1 MMDTAEILKKVR
13 KIGIR
18 SRGLS
23 DQIFTGHYQS
33 AFKGRGMA
41 FNEVREYQYG
51 DAIRDIDWNVT
62 ARFNHPYVK
71 VYNEERELLVMLLID
86 VSASNLT
93 GSGNR
98 IKQDRITEIAALLSY
113 SALKNNDKVGVIFF
127 SDKIEKF
134 IPPGK
139 GVQHVLFIIRQLIN
153 FEPERKNT
161 SIAEAL
167 RYLSNIIR
175 KRCIAF
181 VISDFLDE
189 QYEDALRITSKK
201 HDIVGLRVYDPVEA
215 EIPAKALL
223 RITDPESGRSYWYD
237 SRSNRERMGYA
248 THYTARN
255 QQLKSIFVRSGVD
268 LEMISTHEDFVKP
281 LIRLFKRREMRK

>member
-1 MMDTAEILKKVR
+1 MDTAEILKKVR

-51 DAIRDIDWNVT
+51 DALRDIDWNVT

-98 IKQDRITEIAALLSY
+98 IKQDRITEIAALLSW

-127 SDKIEKF
+127 SDRIEKF

-139 GVQHVLFIIRQLIN
+139 GTQHVLFIIRQLVD
-153 FEPERKNT
+153 FEPERKATNI
-161 SIAEAL
+161 SDGL

-181 VISDFLDE
+181 VISDFIDN
-189 QYEDALRITSKK
+189 QFDDALRITSRK
-201 HDIVGLRVYDPVEA
+201 HDIVGLRIYDPVEA
-215 EIPAKALL
+215 AFPVRAMV
-223 RITDPESGRSYWYD
+223 RITDPETGGLYWYNGH
-237 SRSNRERMGYA
+237 SEKERKGYQQHFLDHSA
-248 THYTARN
+248 
-255 QQLKSIFVRSGVD
+255 QLKSVFNKAGVD
-268 LEMISTHEDFVKP
+268 LEIFSTQEDYVMP
-281 LIRLFKRREMRK
+281 LIRLFKRREMKQ